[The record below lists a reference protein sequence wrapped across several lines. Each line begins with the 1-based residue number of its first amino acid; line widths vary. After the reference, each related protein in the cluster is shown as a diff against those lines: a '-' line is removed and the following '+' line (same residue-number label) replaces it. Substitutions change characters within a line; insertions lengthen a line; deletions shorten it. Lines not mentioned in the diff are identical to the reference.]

1 MTGFPNLAQL
11 MGDDIVT
18 VYVGPREKR
27 YSVHKALLTSQSEY
41 FEKALNGKFK
51 EADEQT
57 IRLPEDSPDAFDLLI
72 GWLYQ
77 NQIPVLGYGPGP
89 FDEFPRGL
97 VVGATKLGTAVRPP
111 NRGTGSVAYQPH
123 EEISASPSLFAQP
136 PGNNNL
142 RDRFNHISTQPEYNQ
157 YSSDELRLEDYALN
171 HRFSDFSR
179 PSPEN
184 VVIPDPFPVSPGRID
199 GIPYCSPIE
208 PIMESEEAHQLAL
221 IRLCLFAETI
231 CWTSLFNIAMSTYM
245 QGERFLAPRPMPTEH
260 IELIYERAHPESP
273 CRKFAAD
280 ATISQINAAGQID
293 RNMDLV
299 EQWPSFLEDI
309 FKRLRLTLDLSHTHG
324 PNARG
329 PCEYHVHNTK
339 HHPEKCSAASESRKF
354 ILDARVPAKPRFVA
368 NPKSHFRGVV
378 DSENTGSGNDGIATG
393 SSGEIR
399 YTTYLPN
406 TGYTTRTLGYDDT
419 TGAPPY
425 DTFGRSTDSMD
436 LGSGYRPWL
445 NGGGFG
451 QTPTPGFGTG
461 GFGGFGSSSGF
472 GTGPPFGGAAA
483 PTTTNPTTTA
493 ASSSPQT
500 GGLGSTGTGSLP
512 PQAVATAPL
521 PASSSLPQV
530 PISVSITSENGRAS
544 VAKLNQTEPTISATP
559 PNTSASITSPAIVTS
574 VSGSSEAGASNATPQ
589 KGTGDVTGSSQGS
602 NPTFG
607 KVSPLASPLPPRTA
621 KSTSADG
628 IFGQRLASSSSTT
641 SPGSFFPSPEPAA
654 HTNIPTGS
662 GSMGST
668 PLPSFSTSGTDARA
682 TPPSTTTAST
692 SPFGLLGARSTPA
705 PSSFSLSTSTLGASD
720 ASAPA
725 KSSSNLFGSKSESN
739 ALPWNVASTVKPANV
754 GGLFGST
761 SRASNAS
768 ISPNAGGLFGSTS
781 RASDAS
787 IPAKPAPSN
796 LFGPWNKPNVSP
808 SNATSTTT
816 PSNVGGLFGS
826 TSRAS
831 DASMPAKPASSNL
844 FGPWN
849 KPNVSPSNAT
859 STTTPS
865 NVGGLFGS
873 TSRASDA
880 SMPAKPTSSNL
891 FGLRNESNVSP
902 SNATSTI
909 TPSNVGGRFGST
921 SRPSDAN
928 LPKEN
933 AGI

>member
-1 MTGFPNLAQL
+1 MAAFPNLAQL

-77 NQIPVLGYGPGP
+77 NQIPALGYGPGP

-136 PGNNNL
+136 PGNNNQ

-245 QGERFLAPRPMPTEH
+245 QGETFLAPRPMPTEH
-260 IELIYERAHPESP
+260 IELIYDRAHPESP

-280 ATISQINAAGQID
+280 ATISQINSAGQID

-309 FKRLRLTLDLSHTHG
+309 FKRLRLSQDLSLHR
-324 PNARG
+324 PKARG
-329 PCEYHVHNTK
+329 PCEYHVHDTK
-339 HHPEKCSAASESRKF
+339 HSPEKCSAASEGRNF
-354 ILDARVPAKPRFVA
+354 ILDARAPAKSRFIA
-368 NPKSHFRGVV
+368 NPQSRSYFSGV
-378 DSENTGSGNDGIATG
+378 DPDKTGSRGNHTTAG
-393 SSGEIR
+393 SSGEIM

-425 DTFGRSTDSMD
+425 DTFGRPTDSMD
-436 LGSGYRPWL
+436 WGSGHRPWL

-451 QTPTPGFGTG
+451 QTPTSGFGTG

-472 GTGPPFGGAAA
+472 GTGPVFGSAA
-483 PTTTNPTTTA
+483 PPTSTNPTTTA

-500 GGLGSTGTGSLP
+500 GGLDSAGTGILP
-512 PQAVATAPL
+512 PQAVATAPI
-521 PASSSLPQV
+521 PASSTLPQV
-530 PISVSITSENGRAS
+530 PIS
-544 VAKLNQTEPTISATP
+544 TEPTISATP

-662 GSMGST
+662 GSMEST

-705 PSSFSLSTSTLGASD
+705 PSSFSLFTSTLGASD

-725 KSSSNLFGSKSESN
+725 KSSSSNLFGSKSESN
-739 ALPWNVASTVKPANV
+739 ALPLNVASTVKPANV
-754 GGLFGST
+754 
-761 SRASNAS
+761 
-768 ISPNAGGLFGSTS
+768 GGLFGSTS

-808 SNATSTTT
+808 SNITSTST

-865 NVGGLFGS
+865 TVGGLFGS

-880 SMPAKPTSSNL
+880 SMPAKPASSNL

-909 TPSNVGGRFGST
+909 TPSNVGGLFGST